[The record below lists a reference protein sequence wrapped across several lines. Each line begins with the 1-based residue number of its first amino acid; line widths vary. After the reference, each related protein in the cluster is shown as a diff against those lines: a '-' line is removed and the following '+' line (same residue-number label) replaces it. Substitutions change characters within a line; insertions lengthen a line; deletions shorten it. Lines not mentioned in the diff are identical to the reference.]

1 MTLLKLNS
9 INLDI
14 NGKSILKDISLEVRK
29 GEILA
34 ITGESGSG
42 KSMTA
47 LSVMQLLPIG
57 SVQSG
62 SIFLEDTNLIS
73 LTESELCR
81 IRGNEIG
88 MIFQEPMT
96 ALNPLKTI
104 GDQIAETVKLHKAAS
119 NRDTIE
125 IVKSTMRRVEMPPEK
140 FPLYLYPHQLSGGQ
154 RQRVVIAMAIIS
166 KPKLLIADEP
176 TTALDVTTQ
185 SQILTLLKGLVTDL
199 NMGMI
204 MITHDLAV
212 VHNMADKI
220 SVMNQGEIVEIGS
233 TSTIFRT
240 MKHPY
245 TKMLFNA
252 SNHKVDLPKAITTE
266 PLLEVSN
273 LSRDYILP
281 KTKIFEKPRIFRA
294 VDKVSFTLHKG
305 ERLGLVGESGCGKS
319 TLTRALLGLEE
330 IQEGKIKISG
340 QLVLKKDVDSFASKK
355 RMQVVFQ
362 DPFGSFNPRHKVSRL
377 ISEPLYLE
385 KRNITNDELNNLLE
399 TTLISVGLN
408 RDDKEKYIH
417 EFSGGQRQRIAIA
430 RALIV
435 KPEII
440 IFDEAV
446 SALDVSVRA
455 QILDLIAELCRSLD
469 LTYIFISH
477 DLSVVRTI
485 TDKVMVMENGKIIEY
500 GNTEKI
506 LTSPAHEYTV
516 KLIEAAPS
524 MPSFS

>member
-9 INLDI
+9 ISLDI

-29 GEILA
+29 GEIVA

-57 SVQSG
+57 SVQNG
-62 SIFLEDTNLIS
+62 SIFLEDTNLMS

-81 IRGNEIG
+81 IRGNKIG

-154 RQRVVIAMAIIS
+154 RQRVVIAMAINS

-220 SVMNQGEIVEIGS
+220 SVMTPDEI
-233 TSTIFRT
+233 
-240 MKHPY
+240 
-245 TKMLFNA
+245 
-252 SNHKVDLPKAITTE
+252 
-266 PLLEVSN
+266 
-273 LSRDYILP
+273 
-281 KTKIFEKPRIFRA
+281 
-294 VDKVSFTLHKG
+294 
-305 ERLGLVGESGCGKS
+305 
-319 TLTRALLGLEE
+319 
-330 IQEGKIKISG
+330 
-340 QLVLKKDVDSFASKK
+340 DV
-355 RMQVVFQ
+355 
-362 DPFGSFNPRHKVSRL
+362 
-377 ISEPLYLE
+377 
-385 KRNITNDELNNLLE
+385 
-399 TTLISVGLN
+399 
-408 RDDKEKYIH
+408 
-417 EFSGGQRQRIAIA
+417 
-430 RALIV
+430 
-435 KPEII
+435 
-440 IFDEAV
+440 
-446 SALDVSVRA
+446 
-455 QILDLIAELCRSLD
+455 
-469 LTYIFISH
+469 
-477 DLSVVRTI
+477 
-485 TDKVMVMENGKIIEY
+485 
-500 GNTEKI
+500 
-506 LTSPAHEYTV
+506 
-516 KLIEAAPS
+516 
-524 MPSFS
+524 